1 MKLFNAFSLQMIKG
15 LNGCDHRIIVEP
27 TDVYNVVDKLQK
39 EGCDSYIGHPDTAR
53 ILTSILGMEIPCRR
67 VFGTIEPDETVLVAR
82 VVGGRLPEGCTKLPN
97 GMRIE
102 FYMVLREDYELN

>member
-1 MKLFNAFSLQMIKG
+1 
-15 LNGCDHRIIVEP
+15 
-27 TDVYNVVDKLQK
+27 
-39 EGCDSYIGHPDTAR
+39 
-53 ILTSILGMEIPCRR
+53 MEIPCRR
-67 VFGTIEPDETVLVAR
+67 VFGTIEPDETVLVAQ